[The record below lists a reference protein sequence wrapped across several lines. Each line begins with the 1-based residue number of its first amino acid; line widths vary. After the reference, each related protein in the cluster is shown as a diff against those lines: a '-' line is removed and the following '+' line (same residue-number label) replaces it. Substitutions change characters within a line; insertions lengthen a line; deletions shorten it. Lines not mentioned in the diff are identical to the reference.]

1 MDELE
6 NIYGIGPVKAQEL
19 LSLGLVDIHSSIS
32 VRKQLLTPSVF
43 PKLSKLTQA
52 DLKYKPNKKIKRE
65 DIQMI
70 EKYLGRVIAEKHD
83 VAGSYRRGKPISRDM
98 DLVILHAPFT
108 EDSAVTLVNR
118 INGTNGINRI
128 NGINSPK
135 IIHVFARGSDK
146 IGAIMQYGN
155 KRLKIDIFA
164 AQKDNYVP
172 MLLFATGSAKFN
184 IAMRAIAKRRG
195 MLLNQH
201 GLYRVLDD
209 GYKKINIKTEKQ
221 FFKYLNIYYL
231 EPKSR

>member
-1 MDELE
+1 MEELE

-19 LSLGLVDIHSSIS
+19 ISLGLVDIQSSVP
-32 VRKQLLTPSVF
+32 VRKQLLAPSVF

-65 DIQMI
+65 DIKKI
-70 EKYLGRVIAEKHD
+70 EKYLDRVITEKHD

-108 EDSAVTLVNR
+108 EESAAKLVNR
-118 INGTNGINRI
+118 ING
-128 NGINSPK
+128 
-135 IIHVFARGSDK
+135 IIHVFSRGSDK
-146 IGAIMQYGN
+146 IGAILQYGN

-201 GLYRVLDD
+201 GLYRIHDD
-209 GYKKINIKTEKQ
+209 GFEKINIKTEKQ
-221 FFKYLNIYYL
+221 FFKYLNISYL
-231 EPKSR
+231 EPKNR

>member
-1 MDELE
+1 MEELE

-19 LSLGLVDIHSSIS
+19 ISLGLVDIQSSVP
-32 VRKQLLTPSVF
+32 VRKQLLAPSVF

-65 DIQMI
+65 DIKKI
-70 EKYLGRVIAEKHD
+70 EKYLARVITEKHD

-108 EDSAVTLVNR
+108 EESAARLVNR
-118 INGTNGINRI
+118 INGI
-128 NGINSPK
+128 NGINPQ
-135 IIHVFARGSDK
+135 IIHVFSQGSDK
-146 IGAIMQYGN
+146 IGAILQYGH
-155 KRLKIDIFA
+155 KRFKIDIFA

-201 GLYRVLDD
+201 GLYRIRDD
-209 GYKKINIKTEKQ
+209 GFEKINIKTEKQ
-221 FFKYLNIYYL
+221 FFKYLNISYL
-231 EPKSR
+231 EPKNR